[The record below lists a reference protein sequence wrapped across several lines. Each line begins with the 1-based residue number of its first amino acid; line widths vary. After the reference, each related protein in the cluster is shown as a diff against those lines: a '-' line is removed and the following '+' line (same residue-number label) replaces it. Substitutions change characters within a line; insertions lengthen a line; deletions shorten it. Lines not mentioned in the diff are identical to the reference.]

1 MVNRKMKCFR
11 GLMFLLVGCFS
22 ISAIAGVT
30 GKITGLVRDKNSG
43 EALVGANVLVEGQM
57 FGAASDTA
65 A

>member
-11 GLMFLLVGCFS
+11 GLMFLLVGYFS

-30 GKITGLVRDKNSG
+30 GKITGLVSDKNSG
-43 EALVGANVLVEGQM
+43 EALVGANVLVESQM